1 MKPIVRILVPVAFA
15 ALAAPAWAQSNRC
28 IDKDG
33 KTVYMERPCATYGY
47 RTEKQIKDPPKGDG
61 TGAPLKSGQAV
72 IGSPTQREG
81 GGTVVKIEMM
91 CGGKQ
96 VQCTR
101 GDTLVCGT
109 QRKTCDSD

>member
-1 MKPIVRILVPVAFA
+1 MKPIARILVPVAFA
-15 ALAAPAWAQSNRC
+15 ALTAPAWAQSNRC

-33 KTVYMERPCATYGY
+33 KTVYMERPCSTYGY
-47 RTEKQIKDPPKGDG
+47 KTEKQIKDPPKGDG

-72 IGSPTQREG
+72 IGSPSQRS
-81 GGTVVKIEMM
+81 GGTGMKVEMM
-91 CGGKQ
+91 CDGKK
-96 VQCTR
+96 VLCAR